1 MSCIKFLLESVAP
14 CYLAG
19 AMQTASNIH
28 TTLAFRTATDAP
40 ANVTQ
45 AANIARLLTI
55 KIGRGIG
62 AGKYDCEVRA
72 DLLETLGTSVV
83 RCAYGSVSL

>member
-1 MSCIKFLLESVAP
+1 MSRIKFLLESMAP

-19 AMQTASNIH
+19 AMKTASNIRA
-28 TTLAFRTATDAP
+28 TLAFRTASDAP

-45 AANIARLLTI
+45 AANIARLLSSNVI
-55 KIGRGIG
+55 
-62 AGKYDCEVRA
+62 
-72 DLLETLGTSVV
+72 

>member
-1 MSCIKFLLESVAP
+1 MHKV
-14 CYLAG
+14 LAG
-19 AMQTASNIH
+19 FQRLLLPCRSH
-28 TTLAFRTATDAP
+28 EDRFQHPRHLAFRTASDAP

-72 DLLETLGTSVV
+72 DLLETLETSIV

>member
-1 MSCIKFLLESVAP
+1 
-14 CYLAG
+14 
-19 AMQTASNIH
+19 MQNDSNIR
-28 TTLAFRTATDAP
+28 TTLAFRTATNAP

-45 AANIARLLTI
+45 AANIARLLEI

-62 AGKYDCEVRA
+62 AGKYDCETSA
-72 DLLETLGTSVV
+72 DLLETLGSSVI

>member
-1 MSCIKFLLESVAP
+1 
-14 CYLAG
+14 
-19 AMQTASNIH
+19 MQIDSTIR

-45 AANIARLLTI
+45 AVNIARLLAI

-62 AGKYDCEVRA
+62 AGKYDCETSA
-72 DLLETLGTSVV
+72 DLLETLGSSVI
-83 RCAYGSVSL
+83 RCAYGSISL

>member
-1 MSCIKFLLESVAP
+1 MAP

-19 AMQTASNIH
+19 AMQNDSTIRA
-28 TTLAFRTATDAP
+28 TLAFRTATDAP

-62 AGKYDCEVRA
+62 AGKYDCETSA
-72 DLLETLGTSVV
+72 DLLEALSSNVI